1 MSSILCNTTSIHGML
16 HSRFSLIRLK
26 KNIDKYDLSLLDP
39 LNRSQVLFVDLWP
52 YFFANTPT
60 DPESGR
66 SMWDDIQ
73 QYERLTGQ
81 KAALKL
87 RPRPDDLLSLCQS
100 SPDNE
105 NRLTELLFRSTAELL
120 FTLENE
126 PAA

>member
-1 MSSILCNTTSIHGML
+1 ML